1 MGKNRSR
8 SKAPTPATAPLTEVE
23 VTSDKL
29 SGRGGL
35 ALFSRYV
42 RNIGIFEHVE
52 RLFGPLRRNG
62 KGLSIS
68 ELFHQLICFLVDGTS
83 RHLVHFD
90 ALKEDE
96 GYAGSVETVPSRMAS
111 SHQIKRLFYA
121 FRWGRIWMFRR
132 LLRQLFLWVLRQVE
146 PSVIR
151 LGLDTM
157 VMDNDEATVRE
168 GCQPTY
174 KKVKGFQPLQLTWG
188 AFIIDALFRGGKKN
202 GNAGDAAG
210 RMVRDMVR
218 FIRKHYREDVPIIL
232 ALDSGFFDQKLFR
245 VFEEL
250 GIGYVCTGKLYD
262 DITELAQG
270 VEDSRWHTYDNGHQ
284 LWQYF
289 EFGNRRPSWKRTGWR
304 RAFYT
309 RPAYEDAQR
318 LLEFARPDTVLYT
331 NLGQGGPIDQCL
343 EQAGCAEWTTPE
355 RIIETHH
362 SRGRDELVHRALKDF
377 RAEQLPFKSF
387 QANAAFYYTVLV
399 AFFLFEAF
407 KRDVTNDVVPATAYA
422 TRIRRRAIDF
432 AAKIVRTSGKLK
444 LKVTAA
450 IWERLQIPELW
461 ARSGDPPRFAWA
473 G

>member
-1 MGKNRSR
+1 MANTLPRGKST
-8 SKAPTPATAPLTEVE
+8 TPATAPLSRVE
-23 VTSDKL
+23 ITSDTL

-35 ALFSRYV
+35 ALFSRYI
-42 RNIGIFEHVE
+42 RNIEVFEHLE

-62 KGLSIS
+62 KGLSIR
-68 ELFHQLICFLVDGTS
+68 ELFHQLFCFLVDGTS

-96 GYAGSVETVPSRMAS
+96 GYAGAIETVPERMAS
-111 SHQIKRLFYA
+111 SHQVKRLFYA
-121 FRWGRIWMFRR
+121 FEWGRIWMFRR

-146 PSVIR
+146 PPVIR

-188 AFIIDALFRGGKKN
+188 PFIIDALFRGGKKN
-202 GNAGDAAG
+202 GNAGDVAA
-210 RMVRDMVR
+210 RMVRDTVN
-218 FIRKHYREDVPIIL
+218 FIRRKYRADVPIIL
-232 ALDSGFFDQKLFR
+232 AVDSGFFDQKLFR
-245 VFEEL
+245 AFEEL
-250 GIGYVCTGKLYD
+250 GIGYVCTGKLYED
-262 DITELAQG
+262 VTELARG
-270 VEDSRWHTYDNGHQ
+270 MDPSLWSTYDNGHQ
-284 LWQYF
+284 LWEYF
-289 EFGNRRPSWKRTGWR
+289 EFGDRRPSWKRTGWR

-309 RPAYEDAQR
+309 RPAYEEAQR

-331 NLGQGGPIDQCL
+331 NVGQGGPIDGLLQK
-343 EQAGCAEWTTPE
+343 AGCPEWTTPE
-355 RIIETHH
+355 RLIEAHH

-377 RAEQLPFKSF
+377 RAQQLPFKGF

-407 KRDVTNDVVPATAYA
+407 KRDVTGAVVPATAYA
-422 TRIRRRAIDF
+422 TRVRRQAIDL
-432 AAKIVRTSGKLK
+432 AAKIVRTSGEIV

-450 IWERLQIPELW
+450 IWDRLQIEELW

-473 G
+473 